1 MNRVINSSNSTPPP
15 QTLLPVLQNV
25 KSTYLFWYEYLNI
38 IPKTHRYSLGHRIDT
53 LFIEIIEAIAT
64 ASYIS
69 REEKLPFV
77 RISIRKLDT
86 LRVLLMI
93 LWETKSMDDKKYIA
107 LSVPINETGKML
119 GGWSGQLQKQ
129 QTLPKKPAGEK

>member
-1 MNRVINSSNSTPPP
+1 MQQLKTSPNGTPPP
-15 QTLLPVLQNV
+15 TLLPVLQKV
-25 KSTYLFWYEYLNI
+25 KSTYLFWYQYLNV

-77 RISIRKLDT
+77 RTAIRKLDT

-93 LWETKSMDDKKYIA
+93 LWETHSIDDKKYIA
-107 LSVPINETGKML
+107 LSLPIDEIGKML
-119 GGWSGQLQKQ
+119 GGWSGQLKKQ
-129 QTLPKKPAGEK
+129 NS